1 MMTEIRATFPAR
13 AEAKEAEQKLQAL
26 RVSGLSSAED
36 GLSFTASVTPELI
49 DRALY
54 LIEQTGGEAQQSVL
68 EQS

>member
-1 MMTEIRATFPAR
+1 MTEIRATFPAR